1 MSQILTIKPEYS
13 QAQPPPVI
21 SKSQLA
27 KELNLNRNT
36 LLSYHRLAQSSIP
49 KYQEYCRG
57 TNGRLIS
64 RLPLN
69 QYQARV
75 IREIQKLAKEYRSN
89 TLIVRELKAN
99 LTTYEN
105 L

>member
-21 SKSQLA
+21 SKSKLA

>member
-13 QAQPPPVI
+13 QAQPPPVT

-27 KELNLNRNT
+27 KELGINRNT
-36 LLSYHRLAQSSIP
+36 LLSYHRLAQSAVP
-49 KYQEYCRG
+49 RYQDYCRG
-57 TNGRLIS
+57 TNGRLTS

-69 QYQARV
+69 QYQVRV
-75 IREIQKLAKEYRSN
+75 IRAIAKLAKQYRSN
-89 TLIVRELKAN
+89 TLVIRELKTN
-99 LTTYEN
+99 LSTYEN

>member
-1 MSQILTIKPEYS
+1 MPQILTIKPEYS
-13 QAQPPPVI
+13 QAQAPPVI
-21 SKSQLA
+21 SKTQLA

-57 TNGRLIS
+57 TNGRLTS

-75 IREIQKLAKEYRSN
+75 ISAIAKLAKQYRSN
-89 TLIVRELKAN
+89 TLIIRELKAN

-105 L
+105 I

>member
-13 QAQPPPVI
+13 EAQPPPVI
-21 SKSQLA
+21 SKTQLA

>member
-13 QAQPPPVI
+13 EAQAPPVI
-21 SKSQLA
+21 TKTELA

-36 LLSYHRLAQSSIP
+36 LLSYHRLAQSCIP
-49 KYQEYCRG
+49 RYQEYCRG
-57 TNGRLIS
+57 TNGRLTS

-69 QYQARV
+69 QYQASV
-75 IREIQKLAKEYRSN
+75 IRAIAKLAKQYRSN
-89 TLIVRELKAN
+89 TLIIRELKTN

>member
-1 MSQILTIKPEYS
+1 MSQILSIKPKYS

-36 LLSYHRLAQSSIP
+36 LLSYHRLAQSCIP

-57 TNGRLIS
+57 ANGRLTS

-69 QYQARV
+69 QYQTRV
-75 IREIQKLAKEYRSN
+75 IRAIAKLAKQYRSN
-89 TLIVRELKAN
+89 TLIIRELKTN
-99 LTTYEN
+99 LSTYEN
-105 L
+105 I